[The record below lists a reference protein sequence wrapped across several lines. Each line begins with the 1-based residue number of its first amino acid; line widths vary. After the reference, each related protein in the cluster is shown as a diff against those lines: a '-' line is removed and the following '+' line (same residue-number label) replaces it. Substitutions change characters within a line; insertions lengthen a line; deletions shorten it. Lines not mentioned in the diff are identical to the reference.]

1 MSLASSSSPPEAL
14 TRADVPRVVVDVDG
28 AVLNDPK
35 DGVSL
40 LRVDVRHELGR
51 PSSVVIETAD
61 LDAES
66 LDWIDGD
73 LVQEGRP
80 LTIEMGLG
88 ETTGRVFLGEI
99 TGLDLEIDP
108 DDAPRVSIRGYDRLH
123 RLARAR
129 KTRAFV
135 GQRDSQIAEAV
146 CGDHGLR
153 LAGPDS
159 KLVHDYV
166 MQREQTDLAFLLA
179 RARGLGFVVRV
190 EDKELYFGPRDLAG
204 SPAGAA
210 KLGVNLLSLSA
221 STSVLGQVGT
231 VTARVWDPA
240 EQRAVLVEAAESALA
255 SKMGG
260 KTSGPALA
268 DRGFSAEKTAV
279 VDLPLL
285 TEDAAKLAAA
295 AELEAIALGHV
306 VCRGRML
313 GAPLLRPGK
322 LLTIGGFT
330 GRFAG
335 DYFLTHVT
343 HTFSRDGFVTEFEG
357 RRTAT

>member
-1 MSLASSSSPPEAL
+1 MPTTPSQSPPAAL
-14 TRADVPRVVVDVDG
+14 YDAEVPRVVVDVDG
-28 AVLNDPK
+28 TKLGDPK
-35 DGVSL
+35 DGASL
-40 LRVDVRHELGR
+40 LRVEVRHELDR
-51 PSSVVIETAD
+51 PSSVVVDTAD
-61 LDAES
+61 LDDES
-66 LDWIDGD
+66 LEWIDGD
-73 LVQEGRP
+73 LAQEGRP
-80 LTIEMGLG
+80 LTIQMGPG
-88 ETTGRVFLGEI
+88 ETVGTVFVGEVI
-99 TGLDLEIDP
+99 GLDLEISP

-210 KLGVNLLSLSA
+210 KLGVNLLSLRG

-231 VTARVWDPA
+231 ITARGWDPA
-240 EQRAVLVEAAESALA
+240 TQKAIAVEVAHTALA
-255 SKMGG
+255 STMGG
-260 KTSGPALA
+260 KQSGAKLA
-268 DRGFSAEKTAV
+268 DAAFKAAKSAVLDLEVAV
-279 VDLPLL
+279 
-285 TEDAAKLAAA
+285 EDAAKLAAA
-295 AELEAIALGHV
+295 AELEERALGHV
-306 VCRGRML
+306 VCSGRML
-313 GAPLLRPGK
+313 GAPTLRPGHV
-322 LLTIGGFT
+322 LTVGGFT

-335 DYFLTHVT
+335 DYWITSVVHLFD
-343 HTFSRDGFVTEFEG
+343 RDGFTTEFEG